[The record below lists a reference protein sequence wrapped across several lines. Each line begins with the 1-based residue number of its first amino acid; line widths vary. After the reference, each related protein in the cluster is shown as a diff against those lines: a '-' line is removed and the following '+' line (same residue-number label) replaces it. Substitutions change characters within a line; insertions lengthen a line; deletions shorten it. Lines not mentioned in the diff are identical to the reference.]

1 MAAPTPTIPHVRPS
15 GLAPGPGSAAAFPT
29 PGPFPQSLPDPRPST
44 RAAVSSRLSPPSVA
58 PSRPRAPAHPG
69 PWPRA
74 RAPGGPVR
82 HTTPPAPPGP
92 PPSTLPHVRRSGL
105 ALGLGSA
112 AAFATSGPFAKS
124 LLDTGWSPGAAVT
137 SRISLAAV
145 VLAVPGALAMRGRW
159 HLVRP
164 KVGTIVLYGLLAI
177 AGCQL
182 FYFNAVQTLSVGV
195 ALLLEYLGLILVVL
209 WLWLRS
215 EE

>member
-1 MAAPTPTIPHVRPS
+1 M
-15 GLAPGPGSAAAFPT
+15 
-29 PGPFPQSLPDPRPST
+29 SL
-44 RAAVSSRLSPPSVA
+44 VVCILCFFSSRSRHPSCALVTGFQTCA
-58 PSRPRAPAHPG
+58 
-69 PWPRA
+69 
-74 RAPGGPVR
+74 
-82 HTTPPAPPGP
+82 
-92 PPSTLPHVRRSGL
+92 LPICSGL

-164 KVGTIVLYGLLAI
+164 NVGTIVLYGLLAI

-209 WLWLRS
+209 WLWLRHGRRPGPWTALGVALRS
-215 EE
+215 EEPTSELPSLMR